1 MSSVSLWSAGRDV
14 HTRIV
19 AVGLMAAIVF
29 VMVGTYSR
37 ITTSEMSVAAGKADG
52 LVVRVGQ
59 PASYTDGAKSSIR

>member
-1 MSSVSLWSAGRDV
+1 MSASLWSAGRDV
-14 HTRIV
+14 HVRIV

-52 LVVRVGQ
+52 LVVRAGK
-59 PASYTDGAKSSIR
+59 PAAYTDSNDGSTR

>member
-1 MSSVSLWSAGRDV
+1 MSVSLWSAGRDV

-37 ITTSEMSVAAGKADG
+37 ITTSEMSVAAGNPDH
-52 LVVRVGQ
+52 LVVRVGK
-59 PASYTDGAKSSIR
+59 PAAYTDSTSASIR